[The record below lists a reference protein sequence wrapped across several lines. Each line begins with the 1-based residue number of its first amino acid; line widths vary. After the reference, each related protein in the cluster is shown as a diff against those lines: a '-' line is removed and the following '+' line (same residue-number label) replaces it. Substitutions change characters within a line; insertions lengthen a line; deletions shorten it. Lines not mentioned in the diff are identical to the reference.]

1 MGLNGNRLGVAP
13 AASSTTSGAVPA
25 DLARLQ
31 RMVDDALGGG
41 PPPDG
46 VRAGPVCSH
55 CGQPIVGKRRDA
67 KVCDRPACK
76 KAHRQLLSDR
86 STAQRSQ
93 LR

>member
-1 MGLNGNRLGVAP
+1 MDHATRTVLL
-13 AASSTTSGAVPA
+13 AVSA

-46 VRAGPVCSH
+46 VREGPVCSH

-67 KVCDRPACK
+67 KVCDRPTCR
-76 KAHRQLLSDR
+76 KAHRQLLNDR
-86 STAQRSQ
+86 NNAKRRQ